1 VLEHL
6 EIKDLALI
14 AHTGL
19 DLGPGFQVITGET
32 GVGKS
37 LLLGAIEAISGKSVS
52 KDLVRTGEET
62 ALVEAVFTNVRPFFE
77 DNPEVLSYLEEE
89 DMLIVSR
96 EIRRNGRNMCRLN
109 GRMVP
114 LSFIQQIGD
123 RLCDIHGQNDRQ
135 QIFLR
140 EKHLGI
146 LDRYGRD
153 LIEPARKDYNRV
165 YRAWQELKRK
175 EREILVDPEER
186 RLYMERLEYQI
197 NEILDVNPQIGEDE
211 TLRQRRDL
219 LRNTENI
226 TEGLERVLAYM
237 DGAEDQEGLRDLLS
251 QSRSQIQQLT
261 LYFDGLEE
269 DLNRLI
275 EAEDLLDEVRRSLE
289 KIQGRID
296 RDPETLV
303 QVEDRLDKIHR
314 LKLKYGGS
322 IEDVQKYL
330 EKAGEKLERTKEAG
344 ELASSLEESK
354 AKVLVLLEEKA
365 QVLSA
370 ARQKVAQELEQNVMA
385 ELDELGMEGALFK
398 VHFKHLDIEEAKDY
412 GLDQVEFML
421 SANKGEALKP
431 LADTASGGEASR
443 IMLAI
448 KVTLAEADDTPLLV
462 FDEIDTG
469 ISGRTTEIVGR
480 KLEELGKTHQIIC
493 VSHQAQIAA
502 RTDRHFYIYKE
513 SDDHRTRTHINL
525 LKEEE
530 RPGEIARL
538 LSGRSDD
545 SKSLSLARDMLASRS

>member
-1 VLEHL
+1 
-6 EIKDLALI
+6 
-14 AHTGL
+14 
-19 DLGPGFQVITGET
+19 
-32 GVGKS
+32 
-37 LLLGAIEAISGKSVS
+37 
-52 KDLVRTGEET
+52 
-62 ALVEAVFTNVRPFFE
+62 
-77 DNPEVLSYLEEE
+77 
-89 DMLIVSR
+89 M
-96 EIRRNGRNMCRLN
+96 
-109 GRMVP
+109 
-114 LSFIQQIGD
+114 
-123 RLCDIHGQNDRQ
+123 
-135 QIFLR
+135 
-140 EKHLGI
+140 
-146 LDRYGRD
+146 
-153 LIEPARKDYNRV
+153 
-165 YRAWQELKRK
+165 
-175 EREILVDPEER
+175 
-186 RLYMERLEYQI
+186 
-197 NEILDVNPQIGEDE
+197 
-211 TLRQRRDL
+211 
-219 LRNTENI
+219 
-226 TEGLERVLAYM
+226 
-237 DGAEDQEGLRDLLS
+237 
-251 QSRSQIQQLT
+251 
-261 LYFDGLEE
+261 
-269 DLNRLI
+269 
-275 EAEDLLDEVRRSLE
+275 
-289 KIQGRID
+289 
-296 RDPETLV
+296 
-303 QVEDRLDKIHR
+303 
-314 LKLKYGGS
+314 
-322 IEDVQKYL
+322 
-330 EKAGEKLERTKEAG
+330 
-344 ELASSLEESK
+344 ASSLEESK

-398 VHFKHLDIEEAKDY
+398 VHFKHMDIEEAKDY

>member
-6 EIKDLALI
+6 EIRDLALI

-19 DLGPGFQVITGET
+19 DLGRGFQVITGET

-37 LLLGAIEAISGKSVS
+37 LLLGAIEAISGKTVS

-62 ALVEAVFTNVRPFFE
+62 ALVEGVFTDVRPYFE
-77 DNPEVLSYLEEE
+77 DNPEVLSYLEED
-89 DMLIVSR
+89 DMLIISR
-96 EIRRNGRNMCRLN
+96 EIRRNGRNICRLN

-140 EKHLGI
+140 DKHLGI

-153 LIEPARKDYNRV
+153 LIGPAKKDYNRV

-175 EREILVDPEER
+175 EREILIDPEER

-197 NEILDVNPQIGEDE
+197 NEILDINPEPGEDE
-211 TLRQRRDL
+211 TLRQKRDL

-226 TEGLERVLAYM
+226 TEGLEQVLAYM
-237 DGAEDQEGLRDLLS
+237 DGSEESPGLRDLLGL
-251 QSRSQIQQLT
+251 SRSQIQHLT

-275 EAEDLLDEVRRSLE
+275 ETEELLDEVRRSLE
-289 KIQGRID
+289 KIQDRID
-296 RDPETLV
+296 RDPQALA

-322 IEDVQKYL
+322 IEEVRKYL
-330 EKAGEKLERTKEAG
+330 DKARANLERTKEAG
-344 ELASSLEESK
+344 LLASTLEENK
-354 AKVLVLLEEKA
+354 AKVLALLEEKA
-365 QVLSA
+365 QALYEKRLEVA
-370 ARQKVAQELEQNVMA
+370 AELEENVMA
-385 ELDELGMEGALFK
+385 ELNELGMEGAEFK
-398 VHFKHLDIEEAKDY
+398 VRFKRLDLEEAKDY

-480 KLEELGKTHQIIC
+480 KLEELGRTHQIIC

-502 RTDRHFYIYKE
+502 RADRHFYIFKE
-513 SDDHRTRTHINL
+513 SDDQRTRTHINL

-530 RPGEIARL
+530 RSGEIARL

-545 SKSLSLARDMLASRS
+545 AKSLSLAQDMLKSRD

>member
-1 VLEHL
+1 MLEHL